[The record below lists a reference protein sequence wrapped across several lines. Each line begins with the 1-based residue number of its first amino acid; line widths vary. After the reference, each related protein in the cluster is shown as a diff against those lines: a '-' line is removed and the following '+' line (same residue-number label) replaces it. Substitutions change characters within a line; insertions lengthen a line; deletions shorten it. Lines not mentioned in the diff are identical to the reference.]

1 MSLFKYEIVNKV
13 AEVHSFTKAAD
24 ELGLTQSAISHA
36 ISSLEKEFG
45 FALIHR
51 ARTGVK
57 LTEEGKSM
65 LISMRRVLLSEEL
78 LKQEAANI
86 IGVTKGTVRIG
97 LISSISTK
105 WMPNIIHIMEQDFPG
120 IRIELREG
128 DYYEIEQWLINGE
141 VDCGFLNRT
150 NSKKFDFMP
159 LKRDTLLC
167 VVSKKS
173 PLYYKETIDIKDI
186 ENEQIIMTTYK
197 GTNDVALLFEQYN
210 VKPDIRFNLYDE
222 NGIMSMIQHE
232 LGISILPQLSI
243 TQVPDNVRV
252 VPFKQESFRTIG
264 LSTKLS
270 LSPAAQKFVEVLKR
284 WLSENE
290 DNLVFD

>member
-222 NGIMSMIQHE
+222 NGIMSMIHHE